1 MNYNQFEL
9 VAKTDEEL
17 RLDEETEESKLTALP
32 KWLSSKND
40 FNEATKLIQDIR
52 ADTYNGKTSLGDKKC
67 F

>member
-1 MNYNQFEL
+1 MNYKQFEL
-9 VAKTDEEL
+9 ADKTDEEL
-17 RLDEETEESKLTALP
+17 RLDEETEESKLNALP

-52 ADTYNGKTSLGDKKC
+52 ADTNNGKTSLDDKKC